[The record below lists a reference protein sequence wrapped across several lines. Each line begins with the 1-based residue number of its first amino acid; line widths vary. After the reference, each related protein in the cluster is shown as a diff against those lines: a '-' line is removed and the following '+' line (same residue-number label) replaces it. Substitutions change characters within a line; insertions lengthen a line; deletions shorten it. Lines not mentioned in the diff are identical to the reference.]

1 VAEVL
6 LGLMFGDNDSFL
18 SADPNWTPTIRGK
31 GAKFALRDI
40 VAYAL
45 GK

>member
-1 VAEVL
+1 ML
-6 LGLMFGDNDSFL
+6 LGDNDSFL
-18 SADPNWTPTIRGK
+18 SVDPNWTPTIRGK
-31 GAKFALRDI
+31 GTAFALRDI